1 MMAPNSD
8 SEMSA
13 GRQVSRSSPAPS
25 GPTKVSSSQ
34 SRLMPPSSA
43 WAAASPRQ
51 RRSRDS
57 DGFQLEGDDDLEDH
71 QVRIFFILFFPC
83 DHAIGPKACAQ
94 TYLLLNCSHAYLLI
108 FQDLV
113 RRGGDGRYLGLS
125 SIGPQS
131 SFSGDSSYSFE
142 VGGINLEELD
152 VEFEIILEDLIASTE
167 DTLGPDDRLL
177 RYFCD
182 Q

>member
-1 MMAPNSD
+1 MGGGVTAT
-8 SEMSA
+8 EEE
-13 GRQVSRSSPAPS
+13 
-25 GPTKVSSSQ
+25 
-34 SRLMPPSSA
+34 
-43 WAAASPRQ
+43 PRQ
-51 RRSRDS
+51 RRLPAGGGRRL
-57 DGFQLEGDDDLEDH
+57 GGPPGPH
-71 QVRIFFILFFPC
+71 FFILFFPC
-83 DHAIGPKACAQ
+83 DRTIGPKACAQ
-94 TYLLLNCSHAYLLI
+94 TYLLCNCSHAYLLI